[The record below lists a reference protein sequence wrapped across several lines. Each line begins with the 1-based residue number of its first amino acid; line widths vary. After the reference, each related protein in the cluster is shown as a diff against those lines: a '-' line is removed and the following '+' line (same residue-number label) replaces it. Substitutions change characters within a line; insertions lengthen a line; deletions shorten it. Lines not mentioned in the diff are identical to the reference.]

1 MKKSVL
7 VLLILLSTQIFNA
20 QKSSSLEI
28 DAPSLKVDTIFL
40 SYLPA
45 ARNTHLLHNYQFTV
59 DGSKKI
65 SEQGDI
71 KLAFKKNVNI
81 KTKFNYPQPATI
93 SYYDAAKN
101 AGMQSKIFFIETG
114 NLKLSIKDDNLNY
127 EILSSS
133 PANIEFDK
141 LNSILK
147 LFDSKLKPFESNDSK
162 NIENKEL
169 ELQKYIRKHPK
180 SYVALWEMI
189 NDFSRYGYHPIFAD
203 NLKLFD
209 VTVKK
214 SFTYIE
220 FSKLLKLEADNIFPE
235 INLDNKNHLSK
246 TTFKNYKL
254 TLIDYWATS
263 CKPCIEDMPRL
274 VELYSQYKNKGIN
287 FISVADEYTPERMS
301 KATEILKKNNITWE
315 TYFDK
320 NKEFPKKLNASG
332 YPLQILVDSEGNIIK
347 RTYGE
352 LDQIKEFMEIYINN

>member
-7 VLLILLSTQIFNA
+7 ILFVLLSTQIFNA

-28 DAPSLKVDTIFL
+28 EAPGLKVDTIFL
-40 SYLPA
+40 SFPPA

-59 DGSKKI
+59 DDSKKI

-71 KLAFKKNVNI
+71 KLAFKGSANI
-81 KTKFNYPQPATI
+81 KTKFDYPQPVTI
-93 SYYDAAKN
+93 SYYDATKN
-101 AGMQSKIFFIETG
+101 AGMQSKIFFIEAG
-114 NLKLSIKDDNLNY
+114 NLKLSVKDDNLNF
-127 EILSSS
+127 EILSTS
-133 PANIEFDK
+133 PTNIEYDR

-147 LFDSKLKPFESNDSK
+147 SFDSQLKPYESNDSE
-162 NIENKEL
+162 NIEKKEL

-189 NDFSRYGYHPIFAD
+189 NDFSRYGYHPMYAD

-209 VTVKK
+209 QTVKK
-214 SFTYIE
+214 SFTYTE
-220 FSKLLKLEADNIFPE
+220 FSKLLKLEADNIFPK
-235 INLDNKNHLSK
+235 INLDNKNHLFK

-263 CKPCIEDMPRL
+263 CKPCIEDMPKL
-274 VELYSQYKNKGIN
+274 VELYSQYKNQGVN

-301 KATEILKKNNITWE
+301 KATEILKKNNITSE

-332 YPLQILVDSEGNIIK
+332 YPLQILVDSEGNIVK

-352 LDQIKEFMEIYINN
+352 LDQIKEFMKSYLSN